1 MAHAAV
7 LIGSSNADVGME
19 AGIRILTDGGSAL
32 DAVEAVIRL
41 VEDNPDDHTVGY
53 GGFPNRDGVVEL
65 DALIMDGT
73 SRDAGAVGALR
84 DYRAAITVARAV
96 LERTEHVLIVGD
108 GACELASSV
117 GLEPE
122 SLLTDEAERVWRDG
136 LATRTSADPERAG
149 GTVDVLA
156 LDREGNLVAG
166 VSTSGWAWKHPG
178 RLGDSPIVG
187 AGGYADS
194 RAGAAACT
202 GWGEL
207 ALRTGTARMV
217 VAAIEHGR
225 PVGDAAQRA
234 LRDLLTI
241 DTGGRAPLMH
251 VVALGADGA
260 HAGASTEPD
269 RTYLHWG
276 HGMSDFATLPREM
289 VTA

>member
-1 MAHAAV
+1 MPALVASH
-7 LIGSSNADVGME
+7 NADVGME
-19 AGIRILTDGGSAL
+19 AGMRVLADGGSAL

-73 SRDAGAVGALR
+73 ARDAGAVGALR

-96 LERTEHVLIVGD
+96 LERTEHVLVVGD
-108 GACELASSV
+108 GASELAASV

-122 SLLTDEAERVWRDG
+122 SLLTAEAERVWRDG

-156 LDREGNLVAG
+156 LDRDDNLVAG
-166 VSTSGWAWKHPG
+166 VSTSGWAWKYPG
-178 RLGDSPIVG
+178 RVGDSPIVG

-194 RAGAAACT
+194 RVAAAACT

-207 ALRTGTARMV
+207 ALRASTARMI
-217 VAAIEHGR
+217 VAAVEHGR
-225 PVGDAAQRA
+225 SLDEAAQRA
-234 LRDLLTI
+234 LHDLHTL
-241 DTGGRAPLMH
+241 DTGGRPPLMH
-251 VVALGADGA
+251 IVVLGPDGA
-260 HAGASTEPD
+260 HAGASTGTD
-269 RTYLHWG
+269 KTYLHWE
-276 HGMSDFATLPREM
+276 HGMPGFATLPRRT

>member
-1 MAHAAV
+1 MARAPV

-19 AGIRILTDGGSAL
+19 AGMRILTDGGSAL

-96 LERTEHVLIVGD
+96 LERTEHVLVVGD
-108 GACELASSV
+108 GASELASSV
-117 GLEPE
+117 GLERE

-156 LDREGNLVAG
+156 LDRDGNLAAG
-166 VSTSGWAWKHPG
+166 VSTSGWAWKYPG

-194 RAGAAACT
+194 RVGAAACT

-207 ALRTGTARMV
+207 ALRAGTARMIV
-217 VAAIEHGR
+217 TAIEHGR
-225 PVGDAAQRA
+225 PVGNAAQRA
-234 LRDLLTI
+234 LQDLLTI
-241 DTGGRAPLMH
+241 DTGGRAPRMH

-260 HAGASTEPD
+260 HAGASTELD
-269 RTYLHWG
+269 RTYLHWEQ
-276 HGMSDFATLPREM
+276 GMPDFATVPRET

>member
-1 MAHAAV
+1 MPALVASH
-7 LIGSSNADVGME
+7 NADVGME
-19 AGIRILTDGGSAL
+19 AGMRILADGGSAL

-53 GGFPNRDGVVEL
+53 GGFPNRDGIVEL

-73 SRDAGAVGALR
+73 ARDAGAVGALR

-96 LERTEHVLIVGD
+96 LERTEHVLVVGD
-108 GACELASSV
+108 GASELAATI

-122 SLLTDEAERVWRDG
+122 LLLTDEAERVWRDG

-156 LDREGNLVAG
+156 LDCDDNLVAG
-166 VSTSGWAWKHPG
+166 VSTSGWAWKYPG

-194 RAGAAACT
+194 RVAAAACT

-207 ALRTGTARMV
+207 ALRSVTARMI
-217 VAAIEHGR
+217 VAAVEHGR
-225 PVGDAAQRA
+225 SLDEAAQRA
-234 LRDLLTI
+234 LLDLVTL
-241 DTGGRAPLMH
+241 DTGERRPLMH
-251 VVALGADGA
+251 VVVLGPDGA

-269 RTYLHWG
+269 RVYLQWEE
-276 HGMSDFATLPREM
+276 GMAEFATLPRTT

>member
-1 MAHAAV
+1 MPASV
-7 LIGSSNADVGME
+7 LVASNNADVGME
-19 AGIRILTDGGSAL
+19 AGMRVLTDGGSAL

-41 VEDNPDDHTVGY
+41 VEDNPEDHTVGY

-84 DYRAAITVARAV
+84 DHRAAITVARAV
-96 LERTEHVLIVGD
+96 LERTEHVLLVGD
-108 GACELASSV
+108 GASELAAAI
-117 GLEPE
+117 GLERE
-122 SLLTDEAERVWRDG
+122 SLLTEEAERVWREG
-136 LATRTSADPERAG
+136 LATRTAADPERAG

-156 LDREGNLVAG
+156 LDRGGNLAAG

-187 AGGYADS
+187 AGGYADT
-194 RAGAAACT
+194 RFGAAACT

-207 ALRTGTARMV
+207 ALRVGTARMIV
-217 VAAIEHGR
+217 GGVEHGR
-225 PVGDAAQRA
+225 SLADAAQRA
-234 LRDLLTI
+234 LEDLLTL
-241 DTGGRAPLMH
+241 DTGGHPPLMH
-251 VVALGADGA
+251 VVALGPDGA

-269 RTYLHWG
+269 RTYVHWEQ
-276 HGMSDFATLPREM
+276 GMADFATLPRVM